1 MTLIQVLDVPVGYV
15 LLHSPWPLSRNE
27 TSGSLNSFSA
37 KFSLLIMY
45 IFHCYL
51 SHYLTIYSLVNSQ
64 VSSDKFATGHL
75 RISGTDGGLAWLETA
90 TMTSEIQKS
99 FCQLKMYGAN

>member
-1 MTLIQVLDVPVGYV
+1 MTLIQVLDVPVG
-15 LLHSPWPLSRNE
+15 
-27 TSGSLNSFSA
+27 
-37 KFSLLIMY
+37 
-45 IFHCYL
+45 
-51 SHYLTIYSLVNSQ
+51 Q